1 MQADSLLRIHLN
13 THRIRRPNI
22 DGDKAEMTGLL
33 TDNQQRIRVT
43 VNRYNDNACQ
53 IIMNRYPSH
62 NPKQMFA
69 NYFNPIDTEK
79 NIFNHFFTSAT
90 LPTIQQHL
98 IALLTY
104 WTNPSP
110 TERVNTLS
118 RLIRRIPREKLT
130 YSPQDHTLYYRTQQN
145 PKTIYWNDLHEI
157 KSWCPIPILK
167 YVADKREWNKDPH
180 YSIISHLIFQYQ
192 WDEHQPLSMHETIQL
207 IRQAQA
213 LNIPSLPKD
222 LSEICR

>member
-22 DGDKAEMTGLL
+22 DGDKAEITGLL

-90 LPTIQQHL
+90 LPTEHIN
-98 IALLTY
+98 I
-104 WTNPSP
+104 
-110 TERVNTLS
+110 LS
-118 RLIRRIPREKLT
+118 RLIHRVPRETIT
-130 YSPQDHTLYYRTQQN
+130 YSQQDHTLYFHNQQN
-145 PKTIYWNDLHEI
+145 QRSIYWNDLQKI
-157 KSWCPIPILK
+157 KSWCPIPTLK
-167 YVADKREWNKDPH
+167 YVANKREWIKEPH
-180 YSIISHLIFQYQ
+180 YSIVSRLIFRSSL
-192 WDEHQPLSMHETIQL
+192 DEHQPLSMHETINI
-207 IRQAQA
+207 IRRAQA

-222 LSEICR
+222 LSEIHQ